1 MILRPLEPEATDP
14 SKSDPFV
21 PAWQVVERLQKRRY
35 ESCWM
40 ITQPSHAALAGQLA
54 AKLTSQAGHPRL
66 PQLSPDLIRA
76 IAMHDAGWGMPDA
89 QAVAQSRSS
98 HHTPPRSFL
107 QTSAAE
113 FVDAWTQSIQIVQ
126 SISPAG
132 GYIVSRHFWRLAE
145 HRVATPGDTE
155 ADRGRIG
162 HFLEKETL
170 RQRKLAAKQ
179 ARGEPELE
187 ALTDLLQFCD
197 LLSLYIC
204 CGAQEHVEFPE
215 YFGTKMQL
223 TVAEGAYRLEPLLIA
238 PGTRFAVAALRHPAT
253 KEVSGR
259 EIEIEIG

>member
-1 MILRPLEPEATDP
+1 MILRPLERDP
-14 SKSDPFV
+14 PDLPNNDAFV
-21 PAWQVVERLQKRRY
+21 PAWPVVERLQKQHY

-40 ITQPSHAALAGQLA
+40 ITQPSHAALAGQLG
-54 AKLTSQAGHPRL
+54 AKLSSPARNPEL

-76 IAMHDAGWGMPDA
+76 IAMHDAGWGLPDA

-98 HHTPPRSFL
+98 HPSSPRSFL

-113 FVDAWTQSIQIVQ
+113 FVDAWTQSINIVQ
-126 SISPAG
+126 SISQAG

-145 HRVATPGDTE
+145 HRMATPGDSE

-179 ARGEPELE
+179 ARSEAELE

-197 LLSLYIC
+197 LFSLYIC
-204 CGAQEHVEFPE
+204 CGARERVEFPE

-223 TVAEGAYRLEPLLIA
+223 TVVEGAYRLEPPRIA

-259 EIEIEIG
+259 EIEVVF